1 MMSELV
7 QFVMINLKNSGSE
20 FDFESYTK
28 KLLENIKKNLRP
40 NDLNFLSSNT
50 KTTKCAI
57 MIDDINEFI
66 ITFTYIRSITI
77 SQLKVEISGD
87 DLNRLDTNLHNLKT
101 RLKDLM
107 LVEWEECL
115 WLQDLQAEK
124 FSDILYGEVHK
135 VENALRRLI
144 NTILFYN
151 LGGNWWETYMPTK
164 LVQGYKDR
172 DEQFKKRSHS
182 FKNIHTSLMSIDTK
196 DLISIL
202 TFKTHK
208 VKEVNLFASPNTD
221 NPDIR
226 KFQYIMSDLLNGQKL
241 DMHKKKLTGILEDTL
256 EVDKDFGKEF
266 FEPWF
271 SCDLDRFIEK
281 WKGFCED
288 RNHVAHN
295 KLIDIKLF
303 KKYKK
308 IMAELLEVIVEAE
321 KKFNNHLDS
330 EMEQYLEKLE
340 EQEVMQMMGD
350 YEAEL
355 HYRRRMREEA
365 AVEILEEDEILEKFK
380 AIVSEAFDNLQ
391 EMLYYRSDIEV
402 EFKEQS
408 VLNNVKAF
416 EITHNYF
423 GRTLH
428 IATEAAI
435 DSSEC
440 GVSTVNLILFYNNT
454 PQITSKITFTN
465 GSSYF
470 DDDQGTYMPDNESE
484 LDIDGL
490 EEIETEISYLI
501 ENFMPEIEEDDI
513 ASFPCEQCNKYN
525 INLSEDNGFE
535 IGTCLYC
542 EHPNHVGK
550 CMKCGKTLNSPT
562 DKVCDECWE
571 EIKED

>member
-28 KLLENIKKNLRP
+28 KLLENIKKDLRT
-40 NDLNFLSSNT
+40 NDFNFFSSNT
-50 KTTKCAI
+50 KTKKCSI
-57 MIDDINEFI
+57 TIDDIYEFI
-66 ITFTYIRSITI
+66 ISFTYIRSNTI

-87 DLNRLDTNLHNLKT
+87 DLNRLDSNLHNLKT
-101 RLKDLM
+101 QLKDLM

-115 WLQDLQAEK
+115 WLQDIQAEE
-124 FSDILYGEVHK
+124 FSDILYGKVHK

-151 LGGNWWETYMPTK
+151 LGGNWWETYMPTN
-164 LVQGYKDR
+164 LVQGYKKR
-172 DEQFKKRSHS
+172 DEQFKNRSHS
-182 FKNIHTSLMSIDTK
+182 FKNIHTSLMSIDTG

-208 VKEVNLFASPNTD
+208 VKEVNLFASPNTNNLGIQD
-221 NPDIR
+221 
-226 KFQYIMSDLLNGQKL
+226 FQYIMSDILNGQKL
-241 DMHKKKLTGILEDTL
+241 DIHKEKLTGILEDTL

-271 SCDLDRFIEK
+271 SCNLDYFIGK
-281 WKGFCED
+281 WKGFCAD

-303 KKYKK
+303 KKYRKN
-308 IMAELLEVIVEAE
+308 MEELLGIIIEAE

-355 HYRRRMREEA
+355 HYRRKIREEA

-380 AIVSEAFDNLQ
+380 AIVSEAFENLQ
-391 EMLYYRSDIEV
+391 EMFYYRSDIEV

-408 VLNNVKAF
+408 LLNNEKSF
-416 EITHNYF
+416 EITNSYF
-423 GRTLH
+423 DRTLH
-428 IATEAAI
+428 MATEVTI

-440 GVSTVNLILFYNNT
+440 GVSTVNFILFYNNT
-454 PQITSKITFTN
+454 PQTTFKITFTN

-470 DDDQGTYMPDNESE
+470 NDDQGTYMPDNEAE
-484 LDIDGL
+484 LDIDDL
-490 EEIETEISYLI
+490 EEIETEICCFM
-501 ENFMPEIEEDDI
+501 ENFMPEIEEDNI
-513 ASFPCEQCNKYN
+513 ASFPCEQCNKYS

-542 EHPNHVGK
+542 EHPNRVGECK
-550 CMKCGKTLNSPT
+550 QCGKTLNSST

-571 EIKED
+571 EIKAD

>member
-1 MMSELV
+1 M
-7 QFVMINLKNSGSE
+7 
-20 FDFESYTK
+20 
-28 KLLENIKKNLRP
+28 
-40 NDLNFLSSNT
+40 
-50 KTTKCAI
+50 
-57 MIDDINEFI
+57 
-66 ITFTYIRSITI
+66 
-77 SQLKVEISGD
+77 
-87 DLNRLDTNLHNLKT
+87 NRLDPNLHNLKIQ
-101 RLKDLM
+101 LKDLM

-115 WLQDLQAEK
+115 WLQDIQAEK

-151 LGGNWWETYMPTK
+151 LGGNWWETYVPTN
-164 LVQGYKDR
+164 LVQGYKKR

-182 FKNIHTSLMSIDTK
+182 FKNIHTSLMSIDTG

-208 VKEVNLFASPNTD
+208 VKEINLFVFPNTD
-221 NPDIR
+221 NPEIR
-226 KFQYIMSDLLNGQKL
+226 DFQYIMSDILNGQKL
-241 DMHKKKLTGILEDTL
+241 DIHKENLTGILEDTL

-271 SCDLDRFIEK
+271 SCDLDYFIGK
-281 WKGFCED
+281 WKGFCAD

-303 KKYKK
+303 KKYRKN
-308 IMAELLEVIVEAE
+308 MEELLGIIIEAE

-340 EQEVMQMMGD
+340 EQEVMQKMGD

-355 HYRRRMREEA
+355 HYRRRIREEA

-380 AIVSEAFDNLQ
+380 AIVSEAFNNLQ

-402 EFKEQS
+402 EFKEKS
-408 VLNNVKAF
+408 LLNNEKSF

-423 GRTLH
+423 DHTLH
-428 IATEAAI
+428 MATEVTL

-440 GVSTVNLILFYNNT
+440 GESTVNFILFYNNT
-454 PQITSKITFTN
+454 PQITFKITFTN

-470 DDDQGTYMPDNESE
+470 DDDQGTYMPDNEAE
-484 LDIDGL
+484 LNIDDL
-490 EEIETEISYLI
+490 EIIETDISYFM
-501 ENFMPEIEEDDI
+501 ENYMPEIEEDDI
-513 ASFPCEQCNKYN
+513 ASFPCEQCNKYS

-562 DKVCDECWE
+562 DEVCDECWE